1 MQENKKESLIAK
13 KKIITMNSK
22 VKATMLKTEIRQV
35 TFTWKESKIVKTKFY
50 NGKKLCLNSK
60 SN

>member
-35 TFTWKESKIVKTKFY
+35 TFT
-50 NGKKLCLNSK
+50 
-60 SN
+60 